1 MSLSSGSDNNHNKDN
16 DDDVVNVEQD
26 EENGIGDKENGNN
39 DYKGPAKYKRLGLN
53 NVWRNRKSLTMFG
66 LLRPPK
72 NAKKNHTTY
81 LSFSFDVNAATAQKS
96 K

>member
-39 DYKGPAKYKRLGLN
+39 DYNGPAKYKRLGLN
-53 NVWRNRKSLTMFG
+53 NVWRNRKSLTMLG